1 MLRITVVSHYPKIGD
16 TFEEQLLRRS
26 LAQFDRKEIDLAKLE
41 AVKDEVTRT
50 VIEEQIDAGIEVVTD
65 GEIRWDDAVTYLA
78 GKIKGFSLT
87 GLLRYFDT
95 NTFYRQPVCEG
106 ALTSPQEGLVVKDFQ
121 FANTMSSVPLKALL
135 TGPFTLAKLSRNKH
149 YESTEEFGIKLAGI
163 LGEEIKLLEQAG
175 ATIVQFDEPALLNF
189 KEEFP
194 LFKKI
199 WAKLAQSFPDH
210 VETVLFLNFGN
221 LEGVYPKILELP
233 FTTLGLDFTTAS
245 ANRKILCRA
254 DRAVPN
260 DQAANRRSTDRRRAN
275 FSKKLLAGIIDAR
288 NTKME
293 TEEEIRK
300 RLEELLQIVSA
311 EDLSVC
317 PSHGLEYLPRE
328 SARRKLANLSKVVR
342 EFREAK
348 VKV

>member
-1 MLRITVVSHYPKIGD
+1 MLKITVVSHYPKIGD

-41 AVKDEVTRT
+41 GIKDEVTRT
-50 VIEEQIDAGIEVVTD
+50 VIEEQIDAGIEIVTD
-65 GEIRWDDAVTYLA
+65 GQIQWDDAVTYLA

-95 NTFYRQPVCEG
+95 NTFYRQPVCEE
-106 ALTSPQEGLVVKDFQ
+106 ALTSPKEGLVVKDFQ
-121 FANTMSSVPLKALL
+121 FANTMSSAPVKALL

-149 YESTEEFGIKLAGI
+149 YESTEELGLKLAGI

-175 ATIVQFDEPALLNF
+175 ATIVQFDEPALLSF

-199 WAKLAQSFPDH
+199 WAKLAQSFPDN

-221 LEGVYPKILELP
+221 LEGIYPNILELP

-245 ANRKILCRA
+245 ANRKILR
-254 DRAVPN
+254 R
-260 DQAANRRSTDRRRAN
+260 ANRRSSDWRRAN
-275 FSKKLLAGIIDAR
+275 FSKKLLAGIVDAR

-293 TEEEIRK
+293 TEEEIRE

-311 EDLSVC
+311 EDLSVS